1 MPSDPPDLRSLLDK
15 FGVIIEFLKRD
26 LEETRRQVREEF
38 VTRREFDEHKRL
50 ALDRYQAVEER
61 AGEMRAAVDSKAS
74 SAALD
79 EHKKSVGE
87 RCVSKDE
94 FSPVK
99 NVVYGLVGTILMAV
113 IGALL
118 VLVIRGGA
126 GSP

>member
-1 MPSDPPDLRSLLDK
+1 MPDQPDLRALLDK

-38 VTRREFDEHKRL
+38 VTRREFDDHKKW
-50 ALDRYQAVEER
+50 AGDRYTQVEER
-61 AGEMRAAVDSKAS
+61 LGEGRT
-74 SAALD
+74 ALD
-79 EHKKSVGE
+79 DSRKVVLTALDDHKKAVGE

-118 VLVIRGGA
+118 VLVIRGG
-126 GSP
+126 SP

>member
-1 MPSDPPDLRSLLDK
+1 MPDQPDLRATLDK
-15 FGVIIEFLKRD
+15 FGVIVEFLKRD

-38 VTRREFDEHKRL
+38 VTRREFDEHKKWANDRYVQL
-50 ALDRYQAVEER
+50 EERISEWRQALDAQ
-61 AGEMRAAVDSKAS
+61 GKAQS
-74 SAALD
+74 QSLD
-79 EHKKSVGE
+79 EHKKAVGE

-118 VLVIRGGA
+118 VLVIRGG
-126 GSP
+126 SP